1 MPSLRELDDL
11 LHALD
16 CLFEIGPRGAVGH
29 AQLVDVWAL
38 VEAAPVEG
46 VDVEEDAWHAD
57 HLVSHAIF
65 EEHDAVVQR
74 RRQQPS
80 IFLPVA
86 PRVQEYF
93 SCARTRECSALQIFG
108 AASSDRQTRAGK
120 NNLSWRP
127 FGFFALRRLS
137 AFRTPGNNLGVE
149 TKRCVNDGAFS
160 LAREYGT
167 TEKVLTS
174 SDDATKKPRIVCSAS
189 AKLLP

>member
-1 MPSLRELDDL
+1 M
-11 LHALD
+11 
-16 CLFEIGPRGAVGH
+16 
-29 AQLVDVWAL
+29 
-38 VEAAPVEG
+38 
-46 VDVEEDAWHAD
+46 
-57 HLVSHAIF
+57 
-65 EEHDAVVQR
+65 
-74 RRQQPS
+74 
-80 IFLPVA
+80 PVA

-93 SCARTRECSALQIFG
+93 SCARTRECSALRIFG

-160 LAREYGT
+160 LAWEYGT
-167 TEKVLTS
+167 TETVLTS

-189 AKLLP
+189 AKLRPEFARVAGAGRKWDRHELIGVRGQLTSVRNDLVVAGERRWAAWARRRGARVKLPNPSRQGPLRQPISHAYLPCP